1 MDLEL
6 SPSNLEFRDEVRAF
20 LKDNVPPNMKRGQA
34 LTTGFASEPE
44 VAFDF
49 HKALVRKGWS
59 VSSWPTEHG
68 GTGWTPVQA
77 YIFDTEC
84 ARAGAPVY
92 NGAGQRM
99 IGPVLLKFGTNEQKS
114 KYLPRIISGEDHWC
128 QGYSEPGSGSDLA
141 SLKTRAVSDGDDYI
155 INGQKIW
162 TTFAHKSNR
171 MFALVR
177 TSTEGKRQ
185 EGISFLLLDMD
196 LPGITVR
203 PIHGNGGDHEFN
215 EVFFDDVRVPK
226 ANRIGDENKGWEVA
240 KYLLEFERGGALQAG
255 RVRAQ
260 FTKLVGVVR
269 ARCAD
274 DADIAARLAEIGT
287 DLDAMEM
294 IDISV
299 LSALQSGSN
308 PGPVSSLVKLRWSQL
323 RQTIS
328 ELAVDA
334 IGLDALRMV
343 PDRPLYETL
352 QLPPDEEDMLS
363 TTPRYLNYRAYTILG
378 GTTEIQTGIL
388 AKSMLGL

>member
-1 MDLEL
+1 MNLEL
-6 SPSNLEFRDEVRAF
+6 SPDDLKFRDEVRAF
-20 LKDNVPPNMKRGQA
+20 LREAVPSDMKRAQA
-34 LTTGFASEPE
+34 LTTGFASDPE
-44 VAFDF
+44 VAVEF
-49 HKALVRKGWS
+49 HRALKAKGWS
-59 VSSWPTEHG
+59 VFSWPTEHG

-99 IGPVLLKFGTNEQKS
+99 VGPVIMKFGNAAQK
-114 KYLPRIISGEDHWC
+114 KDYLPKIVSGEDHWC

-141 SLKTRAVSDGDDYI
+141 SLKTRAISDGDDYV

-185 EGISFLLLDMD
+185 DGISFVLLDMD

-203 PIHGNGGDHEFN
+203 PIVGNGGDHEFN
-215 EVFFDDVRVPK
+215 EVFFDNVRVPK
-226 ANRIGDENKGWEVA
+226 SGRVGEENKGWEVA

-260 FTKLVGVVR
+260 YTKLVEVVR
-269 ARCAD
+269 ARCAS

-294 IDISV
+294 IDITT
-299 LSALQSGSN
+299 LSALQAGAN
-308 PGPVSSLVKLRWSQL
+308 PGPVSSLLKLRWSQL

-334 IGLDALRMV
+334 IGLDALRV
-343 PDRPLYETL
+343 IPDRPLYETL
-352 QLPPDEEDMLS
+352 QLPPEEEEML
-363 TTPRYLNYRAYTILG
+363 TATPRYLNYRAYTILG

-388 AKSMLGL
+388 AKAMLGL